1 MKLTTC
7 FLFATSTLALILL
20 SSGCKSNNSSISSD
34 DAAASA
40 VWSASFVTSLSGF
53 DVPECT
59 LYVASSD
66 LVYVSNIESKPDEY
80 WTEDGTSY
88 LSTIG
93 PDLRIQKQRW
103 LNSTVD
109 GPINAAKGMCVLGD
123 YLYFADITRL
133 MRCDL
138 ATGKG
143 LVEVASGFQKA
154 NDLASDG
161 KDVWLSDTEA
171 GKIFCISPDG
181 KKREIKSPAGINGL
195 TFDKGKFYG
204 VSWTLHE
211 VYELDPSGENE
222 PMAFGLASHFTNL
235 DAIEV
240 LCDSSFIVS
249 DFKGNKISHITK
261 DQSKVT
267 TIIELST
274 PADIGLNRKKH
285 LLYVP
290 QFLDGKV
297 SVYQLSR
304 GMIKGEF

>member
-1 MKLTTC
+1 MKSTTRL
-7 FLFATSTLALILL
+7 FLVTATLALVFLG
-20 SSGCKSNNSSISSD
+20 SGCKSNNSSTSSD
-34 DAAASA
+34 DAAAPA
-40 VWSASFVTSLSGF
+40 VWTASFVTSLSGF

-59 LYVASSD
+59 LYDASSD
-66 LVYVSNIESKPDEY
+66 LIYVSNIESKPDEY

-93 PDLRIQKQRW
+93 PDHRIQKQRW
-103 LNSTVD
+103 LNSTAD
-109 GPINAAKGMCVLGD
+109 APINAAKGMCVLGD
-123 YLYFADITRL
+123 HLYFADITRL

-143 LVEVASGFQKA
+143 LVEVASGFLKA
-154 NDLASDG
+154 NDLTSDG
-161 KDVWLSDTEA
+161 KDVWLSDTGA

-181 KKREIKSPAGINGL
+181 KKREVKSPEGINGL
-195 TFDKGKFYG
+195 TFDKDKFYG

-211 VYELDPSGENE
+211 VYELDPSGKNE
-222 PMAFGLASHFTNL
+222 PVAFGLDSHFTNL
-235 DAIEV
+235 DAIEI
-240 LCDSSFIVS
+240 LCDGSFIVS

-261 DQSKVT
+261 DRSKVT
-267 TIIELST
+267 TIIELTT

-304 GMIKGEF
+304 GK

>member
-1 MKLTTC
+1 MKSTTH
-7 FLFATSTLALILL
+7 LLLAASTLAFVLG
-20 SSGCKSNNSSISSD
+20 SGCKSSDSSTASD
-34 DAAASA
+34 DAAAPA
-40 VWSASFVTSLSGF
+40 VWAASFVTSLSGF

-93 PDLRIQKQRW
+93 SDHRIQKQRW
-103 LNSTVD
+103 LNSSAD
-109 GPINAAKGMCVLGD
+109 APINAAKGMCVLGEH
-123 YLYFADITRL
+123 LYFADITRL

-161 KDVWLSDTEA
+161 KDVWLSDTGA
-171 GKIFCISPDG
+171 GKIFCISPEG
-181 KKREIKSPAGINGL
+181 KKREIKSPEGINGL
-195 TFDKGKFYG
+195 TFDKDKFYG

-211 VYELDPSGENE
+211 VYELDPSGTNE
-222 PMAFGLASHFTNL
+222 PVAFGLNSHFTNL

-240 LCDSSFIVS
+240 LSDGSFVVS

-261 DQSKVT
+261 DRSKVT
-267 TIIELST
+267 TLIKLST
-274 PADIGLNRKKH
+274 PADIGLNRKKN

-297 SVYQLSR
+297 SIYKLTH
-304 GMIKGEF
+304 G